1 MTMKILLI
9 DDDAAC
15 LKHLA
20 CVLEMSKHKCQA
32 FTAPEQALCAYAQQT
47 FDAVITG
54 MKMPGLN
61 GVQVLQQIRALNPE
75 AEVVIVT
82 GNWDAESAIAAVNCG
97 ACAYLIKP
105 LKLLDLMSVLK
116 RLEQKIKERDM
127 VRNDHARLAMEYA
140 RLKTAYEDLQASLS
154 KNRGSE
160 DAT

>member
-1 MTMKILLI
+1 MKILLI

-20 CVLEMSKHKCQA
+20 YVLEMGKHECHA
-32 FTAPEQALCAYAQQT
+32 FTVPEQALCAYGQET
-47 FDAVITG
+47 YDAVITDMG
-54 MKMPGLN
+54 MPGLN

-75 AEVVIVT
+75 AEVIIVT
-82 GNWDAESAIAAVNCG
+82 GNWDTESAIAAVNCG

-127 VRNDHARLAMEYA
+127 IRNDHARLVMEYA
-140 RLKTAYEDLQASLS
+140 RLKAAYEDLQASLN

-160 DAT
+160 DAI